1 MKQLFRSQIFLR
13 LLLIGVLILSLTLS
27 PRPRQMQ
34 IGFMNAY
41 QAIQKPIPAQAARW
55 LTVILA
61 FEPWRTDLR
70 LEAGRYAAQAGDYS
84 AAVELLE
91 QVEQIQGLPAQDW
104 QTLGDAY
111 HALEEDTRAVF
122 AWEKALKLG
131 ADQLSIMQ
139 RLLAIHAAQ
148 GDAAAATQDIKILA
162 DLQPT
167 DAQAQALAGLR
178 LSAEDP
184 LSALPYLEKAAE
196 LDDELALK
204 VGPLRDVILNASRSD
219 DPSYLLLAAGRQ
231 LAVLE
236 NWDLA
241 SQAFTRA
248 VQIRP
253 DFGEAWAF
261 LAESLQHQGD
271 QEQAQAK
278 DALDQ
283 AFKTS
288 PNSVLVHLMAS
299 LYWQRLGD
307 DAQAQDQL
315 QKALSLEPENAVI
328 YVEIGNILARNGD
341 LQEAR
346 QFFQKAVALDPQEIP
361 YRRALVD
368 FLLHHQLELR
378 ESALPVARQA
388 VLLSPNDPAALDLLG
403 ETLFLLGDYHTA
415 GRFVERALR
424 LDAEYAPALMHLG
437 VISIFLG
444 DNTKALQLL
453 TQARDLASDQPT
465 RSQAQRLLEYY
476 FP

>member
-1 MKQLFRSQIFLR
+1 
-13 LLLIGVLILSLTLS
+13 
-27 PRPRQMQ
+27 
-34 IGFMNAY
+34 
-41 QAIQKPIPAQAARW
+41 
-55 LTVILA
+55 
-61 FEPWRTDLR
+61 
-70 LEAGRYAAQAGDYS
+70 
-84 AAVELLE
+84 
-91 QVEQIQGLPAQDW
+91 
-104 QTLGDAY
+104 
-111 HALEEDTRAVF
+111 
-122 AWEKALKLG
+122 
-131 ADQLSIMQ
+131 
-139 RLLAIHAAQ
+139 
-148 GDAAAATQDIKILA
+148 
-162 DLQPT
+162 
-167 DAQAQALAGLR
+167 
-178 LSAEDP
+178 
-184 LSALPYLEKAAE
+184 
-196 LDDELALK
+196 
-204 VGPLRDVILNASRSD
+204 
-219 DPSYLLLAAGRQ
+219 
-231 LAVLE
+231 
-236 NWDLA
+236 
-241 SQAFTRA
+241 
-248 VQIRP
+248 
-253 DFGEAWAF
+253 
-261 LAESLQHQGD
+261 
-271 QEQAQAK
+271 
-278 DALDQ
+278 
-283 AFKTS
+283 
-288 PNSVLVHLMAS
+288 MAS